1 MIVSQYPCERQL
13 LLQFRCA
20 LYSFFSI
27 LVKTK
32 KKLEFFNQIFFS
44 NFLFLFSD
52 RKKIRILGCI
62 DFPKNKKKKGRWLKW
77 FQVPNIPRVPQLIGT
92 GMVLGLVPYHF
103 APQVLYGVHI
113 GPFWRTPSS
122 SNHSWTAILLWME
135 DRSWTNGIRS
145 SVPNLAQAVGMRI
158 SSRIFIY
165 FWAVSRP
172 SIRVI
177 APAPLHEN
185 QAQTGTDVLPERLM
199 DFVCPGWNRVPFT
212 RYTYERPHSWDLFP
226 IILFM
231 INNLKMN

>member
-113 GPFWRTPSS
+113 LFWRPREKFKGDFFVLNPLLNNNAHMDGSAAAGDRERPS
-122 SNHSWTAILLWME
+122 
-135 DRSWTNGIRS
+135 TNRQANQSGS
-145 SVPNLAQAVGMRI
+145 QAVR
-158 SSRIFIY
+158 S
-165 FWAVSRP
+165 
-172 SIRVI
+172 
-177 APAPLHEN
+177 
-185 QAQTGTDVLPERLM
+185 
-199 DFVCPGWNRVPFT
+199 
-212 RYTYERPHSWDLFP
+212 HSG
-226 IILFM
+226 
-231 INNLKMN
+231 N